1 MTLPAARC
9 ATEILLQPV
18 ELSWLSGS
26 SGGNAAKSEGGQSIQ
41 GRVRV
46 SDFEILMTGP
56 VMALIREG
64 LEARFTVHK
73 LHEIAD
79 KEAFFA
85 SHRDRIRGM
94 VGGSGHGKI
103 DAALMQRFPNLGI
116 VGNFGVGYDS
126 VDAAWAGRNGI
137 VVTNTPDVLT
147 DEVADLA
154 LGLLIATIRRLPQAD
169 RYLRDGRWTKEGP
182 FPLTA
187 SLREKKMGILGL
199 GRIGSAIAQRA
210 AAFGLT
216 LSYHSRNPKPD
227 IPYRYYGDLVEMAR
241 DVDILMVIAP
251 GGPGTKGIVSR
262 AVMEALGPS
271 GTLINVARG
280 TLVDEPAMVE
290 LLAAGKLGAA
300 GLDVFENEPHV
311 PEALFRMEHVVLLPH
326 VGSGSHYTRN
336 KMGQL
341 VVDNIISFSEGKGPL
356 TPVTETPWPIR
367 H

>member
-1 MTLPAARC
+1 M
-9 ATEILLQPV
+9 
-18 ELSWLSGS
+18 
-26 SGGNAAKSEGGQSIQ
+26 SE
-41 GRVRV
+41 
-46 SDFEILMTGP
+46 FEIVLTGP
-56 VMALIREG
+56 VMPLIRDG

-85 SHRDRIRGM
+85 TKAQDIRGM
-94 VGGSGHGKI
+94 VGGSGHGRI
-103 DAALMQRFPNLGI
+103 DGTLMQRFPNLGI
-116 VGNFGVGYDS
+116 VGNFGVGYDG
-126 VDAAWAGRNGI
+126 VDAVWAGQHGI

-154 LGLLIATIRRLPQAD
+154 MGLLIATIRRLPQAD
-169 RYLRDGRWTKEGP
+169 AYLRQGQWLKAP

-187 SLREKKMGILGL
+187 SLREKTMGILGL

-210 AAFGLT
+210 EAFGLK
-216 LSYHSRNPKPD
+216 LAYHTRSPKPD
-227 IPYRYYGDLVEMAR
+227 VPYRYYGDLVEMAR

-251 GGPGTKGIVSR
+251 GGAGTKGIVSR
-262 AVMEALGPS
+262 AVMEALGPA

-290 LLAAGKLGAA
+290 LLGSGKLGAA
-300 GLDVFENEPHV
+300 GLDVFDKEPHV
-311 PEALFRMEHVVLLPH
+311 PEALFPMENVVLLPH

-341 VVDNIISFSEGKGPL
+341 VVDNVISFAEGRGPI
-356 TPVTETPWPIR
+356 TPVVETPWPPKR
-367 H
+367 

>member
-1 MTLPAARC
+1 M
-9 ATEILLQPV
+9 
-18 ELSWLSGS
+18 
-26 SGGNAAKSEGGQSIQ
+26 
-41 GRVRV
+41 
-46 SDFEILMTGP
+46 SDFEIVMTGP
-56 VMALIREG
+56 VMPLIREG

-85 SHRDRIRGM
+85 TKARDIRGM
-94 VGGSGHGKI
+94 VGGSGHGRI
-103 DAALMQRFPNLGI
+103 DGSLMGKFPNLGI
-116 VGNFGVGYDS
+116 VGNFGVGYDG
-126 VDAAWAGRNGI
+126 VDAVWAGQNGI

-154 LGLLIATIRRLPQAD
+154 LGLLIATVRRLPQAD
-169 RYLRDGRWTKEGP
+169 AYVRAGKWLKGP

-187 SLREKKMGILGL
+187 SLREKKMGILGM
-199 GRIGSAIAQRA
+199 GRIGSAIASRA

-216 LSYHSRNPKPD
+216 LSYHSRSPKAE

-251 GGPGTKGIVSR
+251 GGASTKGIVSR
-262 AVMEALGPS
+262 AVMEALGPA

-290 LLAAGKLGAA
+290 LLGNGKLGAA
-300 GLDVFENEPHV
+300 GLDVFENEPTV
-311 PEALFRMEHVVLLPH
+311 PEALFAMENVVLLPH

-341 VVDNIISFSEGKGPL
+341 VVDNIISFAEGRGPI
-356 TPVTETPWPIR
+356 TPVAETPWPIKR
-367 H
+367 

>member
-1 MTLPAARC
+1 MP
-9 ATEILLQPV
+9 
-18 ELSWLSGS
+18 
-26 SGGNAAKSEGGQSIQ
+26 
-41 GRVRV
+41 
-46 SDFEILMTGP
+46 
-56 VMALIREG
+56 LIRDG

-85 SHRDRIRGM
+85 TKAQDIRGM
-94 VGGSGHGKI
+94 VGGSGHGRI
-103 DAALMQRFPNLGI
+103 DGTLMQRFPNLGI
-116 VGNFGVGYDS
+116 VGNFGVGYDG
-126 VDAAWAGRNGI
+126 VDAVWAGQHGI

-154 LGLLIATIRRLPQAD
+154 MGLLIATIRRLPQAD
-169 RYLRDGRWTKEGP
+169 AYLRQGQWLKAP

-187 SLREKKMGILGL
+187 SLREKTMGILGL

-210 AAFGLT
+210 EAFGLK
-216 LSYHSRNPKPD
+216 LAYHTRSPKPD
-227 IPYRYYGDLVEMAR
+227 VPYRYYGDLVEMAR

-251 GGPGTKGIVSR
+251 GGAGTKGIVSR
-262 AVMEALGPS
+262 AVMEALGPA

-290 LLAAGKLGAA
+290 LLGSGKLGAA
-300 GLDVFENEPHV
+300 GLDVFDKEPHV
-311 PEALFRMEHVVLLPH
+311 PEALFPMENVVLLPH

-341 VVDNIISFSEGKGPL
+341 VVDNVISFAEGRGPI
-356 TPVTETPWPIR
+356 TPVVETPWPPKR
-367 H
+367 

>member
-1 MTLPAARC
+1 
-9 ATEILLQPV
+9 V
-18 ELSWLSGS
+18 
-26 SGGNAAKSEGGQSIQ
+26 SE
-41 GRVRV
+41 
-46 SDFEILMTGP
+46 FEIVLTGP
-56 VMALIREG
+56 VMPLIRDG

-85 SHRDRIRGM
+85 TKAQDIRGM
-94 VGGSGHGKI
+94 VGGSGHGRI
-103 DAALMQRFPNLGI
+103 DGTLMQRFPNLGI
-116 VGNFGVGYDS
+116 VGNFGVGYDG
-126 VDAAWAGRNGI
+126 VDAVWAGQHGI

-154 LGLLIATIRRLPQAD
+154 MGLLIATIRRLPQAD
-169 RYLRDGRWTKEGP
+169 AYLRQGQWLKAP

-187 SLREKKMGILGL
+187 SLREKTMGILGL

-210 AAFGLT
+210 EAFGLK
-216 LSYHSRNPKPD
+216 LAYHTRSPKPD
-227 IPYRYYGDLVEMAR
+227 VPYRYYGDLVEMAR

-251 GGPGTKGIVSR
+251 GGAGTKGIVSR
-262 AVMEALGPS
+262 AVMEALGPA

-290 LLAAGKLGAA
+290 LLGSGKLGAA
-300 GLDVFENEPHV
+300 GLDVFDKEPHV
-311 PEALFRMEHVVLLPH
+311 PEALFPMENVVLLPH

-341 VVDNIISFSEGKGPL
+341 VVDNVISFAEGRGPI
-356 TPVTETPWPIR
+356 TPVVETPWPPKR
-367 H
+367 